1 MDEAK
6 ADAVQSP
13 AEAARPVLVLS
24 RFAMDRLLR
33 LRAILGRQREAERML
48 YGQELA
54 QARALLSRAIFSLYL
69 DCREAGVGVEALA
82 LIEEAR
88 AASGRSAG
96 APRSCPVG
104 ERRSREPGN
113 GGGHQ
118 CVC

>member
-6 ADAVQSP
+6 ADAVQSA
-13 AEAARPVLVLS
+13 AEAVRPVLVLS

-54 QARALLSRAIFSLYL
+54 QARALLSRAIFILYL
-69 DCREAGVGVEALA
+69 DCREAGVGAEALA
-82 LIEEAR
+82 LLEEAR

-96 APRSCPVG
+96 APRSCPAG
-104 ERRSREPGN
+104 ERRSRELGN
-113 GGGHQ
+113 GGGHR